1 MLQKRL
7 ASYYAHCM
15 KPGSSYTCSDLEPPP
30 WSDWALPESDSYRIV
45 STQLSVLNRQLP
57 DVVTRRKVSGE
68 MGHVLFEYQFNH
80 KKFEEKLAEEDR
92 VHAGKIVQTHRAT
105 TASTKKT
112 DFRVVSTD
120 KSQKVKDILESLPD
134 SYRTVIIIA

>member
-80 KKFEEKLAEEDR
+80 KKFEEKLAEEA
-92 VHAGKIVQTHRAT
+92 HAGRVIHTHRAA
-105 TASTKKT
+105 ASPKKP

-120 KSQKVKDILESLPD
+120 KQQKVKDILESLPD

>member
-7 ASYYAHCM
+7 ASYYAHHM

-30 WSDWALPESDSYRIV
+30 WSDWALPERDSYRIV

-57 DVVTRRKVSGE
+57 DVVTRRKISGGA
-68 MGHVLFEYQFNH
+68 GHVLYEYQFSH

-92 VHAGKIVQTHRAT
+92 LYSGGVVQTHRVAIP
-105 TASTKKT
+105 SKKP